1 MKKVVF
7 AFILLLALMAAVVVM
22 WGQINKVLMDLHGG
36 GRSSHAATTGSSSR
50 TA

>member
-7 AFILLLALMAAVVVM
+7 AFVLLLALMAAVVVM

-36 GRSSHAATTGSSSR
+36 GRTSSAPAGDSSHR

>member
-22 WGQINKVLMDLHGG
+22 WGSIHKVLMA
-36 GRSSHAATTGSSSR
+36 R
-50 TA
+50 

>member
-22 WGQINKVLMDLHGG
+22 WGQINKVLMDLGG
-36 GRSSHAATTGSSSR
+36 GR
-50 TA
+50 

>member
-36 GRSSHAATTGSSSR
+36 RSSLLSIAPLEQTT
-50 TA
+50 

>member
-22 WGQINKVLMDLHGG
+22 WGQINKVLKDLGG
-36 GRSSHAATTGSSSR
+36 TMHSANPPAASPDRAS
-50 TA
+50 